1 MPPRPGA
8 GTPCNVPDLMS
19 AKSPYADLWLLDP
32 AVAYLNHGSFG
43 ACPKAILE
51 KQSELR
57 LELEREPVDF
67 YIRALPDLL
76 SGARAALAA
85 FVGADGDDL
94 AFVPNATAGVNAVA
108 RSLAFYPGDELLTTD
123 HAYAACKKALDYV
136 AARTGARVV
145 AASIPFPLGS
155 EEEIVS
161 AVLSRLTSHTR
172 LAVLDHV
179 TSPTALV
186 FPIER
191 LVAELST
198 RGVDT
203 LVDGAHALGMIP
215 LDLARLGAAYYTA
228 NAHKWLCAPKGAAF
242 LHVRKDRQEGLH
254 PVSISHGYAGG
265 EAHFRDEFDWT
276 GTADPTASLCIPDC
290 IAYLGSRLAGGWP
303 ELMATNHALA
313 LKARAAICGTLRIPE
328 PAPESMLGSMA
339 SVPLPVSG
347 PTTPARSLGR
357 EALADWMRGRGA
369 EPWFYDW
376 PAGRGKL
383 VRVSAQLYN
392 TEEQYVRLAGL
403 LVEALK

>member
-1 MPPRPGA
+1 MAETSNPW
-8 GTPCNVPDLMS
+8 
-19 AKSPYADLWLLDP
+19 ADLWLLDP

-51 KQSELR
+51 KQTELR
-57 LELEREPVDF
+57 LRLEREPVDF
-67 YIRALPDLL
+67 FVRELPGLYA
-76 SGARAALAA
+76 GARAALAA
-85 FVGADGDDL
+85 FTGADGDDL
-94 AFVPNATAGVNAVA
+94 ALVPNATAGVNAVV
-108 RSLAFYPGDELLTTD
+108 RSLALSPGDELLTTD
-123 HAYAACKKALDYV
+123 HAYAACKKTLDYA
-136 AARTGARVV
+136 AARVGARVV
-145 AASIPFPLGS
+145 EVKVPFPLRGDDDVI
-155 EEEIVS
+155 EPILA
-161 AVLSRLTSHTR
+161 AVTPRTR
-172 LAVLDHV
+172 LAMLDHV

-191 LVAELST
+191 LVAELSA

-242 LHVRKDRQEGLH
+242 LHVRRDRQKGLH

-265 EAHFRDEFDWT
+265 ETRFKDEFDWT
-276 GTADPTASLCIPDC
+276 GTADPTAGLCIPDC
-290 IAYLGSRLAGGWP
+290 IAYLGGLLPGGWP
-303 ELMATNHALA
+303 ELMSTNRALA
-313 LKARAAICGTLRIPE
+313 LKARAAICATLRSAS

-347 PTTPARSLGR
+347 PTTPARILGR
-357 EALADWMRGRGA
+357 EALADWMRARGV

-376 PAGRGKL
+376 PPGFGKL

-392 TEEQYVRLAGL
+392 TEAQYVRLASL
-403 LVEALK
+403 LAEALREG